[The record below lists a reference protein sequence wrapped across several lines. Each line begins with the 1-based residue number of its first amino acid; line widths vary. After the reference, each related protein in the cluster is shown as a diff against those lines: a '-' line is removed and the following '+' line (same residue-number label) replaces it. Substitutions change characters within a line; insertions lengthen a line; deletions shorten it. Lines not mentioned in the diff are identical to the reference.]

1 MSYHGQKP
9 ENALRRAMELKSISQ
24 NDLAL
29 STLHEILSLRRNRT
43 WSPTY
48 EKIMIAYIDL
58 CLLLNKP
65 REAKDGLHQYRNL
78 SQSQAPGSLEN
89 VIRYLIEKS
98 EEKCKLAKEQIEN
111 EKTETDGGEAAAAAV
126 TATPALAND
135 LDGTDDDA
143 PTLSVDSTNMLL
155 LSTMTANPE
164 QNQKESML
172 LLPRVKFLWE
182 AYRAVLDILK
192 SNSKLERVYHDT
204 AKGALEFCSVYKR
217 RTEFR
222 RLCDLLRTHLQN
234 LQKYGGTAAMARVQ
248 EGGKPNN
255 KIRGWEGWT
264 TESIELQLQ
273 VRFKQLD
280 TASTLHLYT
289 EGFKTVEDIFNI
301 LQISHS
307 RRKTAGG
314 SGTGTPKAQIMAA
327 YYNKLTSLF
336 WVSENYLFHAFAWYK
351 FYTLCKE
358 FNRGMTVEQKRMQA
372 SAVLLSALCIPTV
385 PSTTGAEDGS
395 SKIKSTKQDS
405 FNREKTVRMATLL
418 GFHTRNPTR
427 EALLGEIRAKD
438 VMVDV
443 PDYLRELYNVL
454 EQDSNPLVLVERARP
469 LLDQLRSEVGSEEE
483 AKDSSSTL
491 LSAYVEPLI
500 SVLLLKLMHS
510 LSASYHNISLDHIKE
525 LTNGLG
531 VPFAQVEKAIISAAS
546 NTSGGALSVRID
558 HRANC
563 LRFGDLCGGAQL
575 ESETMRS
582 QLTVLSK
589 QLSKVC
595 NVISPPDLTSVTE
608 RRQALYAEVRANVD
622 KEHEDMLARKELIE
636 KRKEETE
643 RQLQEKAK
651 EEEQK
656 KAEAEAKARAEE
668 ERRLVREQQL
678 REREK
683 QEKIKKE
690 LEISEKKNYLKAM
703 GRNVDAM
710 TEDELCAVDVD
721 ALAKEHAAKAAKK
734 KDDAERKIRE
744 VQKKLDYIVRAVRIE
759 EVPLIKKQ
767 YEEKVKAEKER
778 YEADVIE
785 KARRAKLRWEDDCK
799 AKENLSKFNV
809 FQSMKEFEV
818 AAMVGRKIAHEAA
831 CDEEDIQAEKIA
843 EKAKIQRARKR
854 KEDEIRTKR
863 EEEERLKKEEEAR
876 KAEEEK
882 LRREEERRKKEEE
895 QEELRKKKEAER
907 SALMRERERQR
918 APAAPSS
925 RDLDNATG
933 PSKYVPPSRRG
944 GSSSGGGS
952 GGTGGNRWG
961 DSSRNAWGNNSR
973 GSSFGGGRYEGGDR
987 SRYNDRGGDRG
998 GYGGDRDSGGD
1009 RGGNRYG
1016 GDRDGGG
1023 GGVSDRGGNRYGGD
1037 RDRGGSRYGSDR
1049 DRGGDRRW

>member
-1 MSYHGQKP
+1 MSHYGQKP
-9 ENALRRAMELKSISQ
+9 ENALRRALELQSIDQ

-29 STLHEILSLRRNRT
+29 STLHEVLSSRRNRT

-58 CLLLNKP
+58 CLLMNKP

-89 VIRYLIEKS
+89 VIRYLIKQS
-98 EEKCKLAKEQIEN
+98 ELKCKEAKEIIDSGKSGDDN
-111 EKTETDGGEAAAAAV
+111 VPK
-126 TATPALAND
+126 LADD
-135 LDGTDDDA
+135 LDEGDDDA
-143 PTLSVDSTNMLL
+143 PAISVDSTNMLL
-155 LSTMTANPE
+155 LSTMTADPE

-172 LLPRVKFLWE
+172 LLPRIKFLWE

-192 SNSKLERVYHDT
+192 SNSKLERLYHDT
-204 AKGALEFCSVYKR
+204 ATGALEFCSLYKR

-222 RLCDLLRTHLQN
+222 RLCDLLRMHLQN
-234 LQKYGGTAAMARVQ
+234 IQKYGGPAAMAKVQ

-273 VRFKQLD
+273 IRFKQLD
-280 TASTLHLYT
+280 TASILHLYT

-307 RRKTAGG
+307 RRKVAGG
-314 SGTGTPKAQIMAA
+314 SGTPKAKIMAA
-327 YYNKLTSLF
+327 YYDKLTTLF

-358 FNRGMTVEQKRMQA
+358 YNRGMTAEQKRLQA
-372 SAVLLSALCIPTV
+372 SAVLLSALCIPSAPKSNTV
-385 PSTTGAEDGS
+385 EDGS
-395 SKIKSTKQDS
+395 SKIKSTKQDN
-405 FNREKTVRMATLL
+405 FNKEKTVRMATLL

-427 EALLGEIRAKD
+427 EALLSEIRAKN

-443 PDYLRELYNVL
+443 PDYLRELYKVL
-454 EQDSNPLVLVERARP
+454 EQDSNPLVLVEKAKP
-469 LLDQLRSEVGSEEE
+469 LLDQLRSEAGTSE
-483 AKDSSSTL
+483 TL
-491 LSAYVEPLI
+491 TGYVEPLI

-510 LSASYHNISLDHIKE
+510 LSASYHNISLDHIKT

-546 NTSGGALSVRID
+546 NKSIGSLSVRID

-575 ESETMRS
+575 ESDTMRS
-582 QLTVLSK
+582 QLTVLSH

-595 NVISPPDLTSVTE
+595 NVISPPDLSSITAART
-608 RRQALYAEVRANVD
+608 ALYIEVRGEVD
-622 KEHEDMLARKELIE
+622 KEHADMLARKELIE

-643 RQLQEKAK
+643 RQLQEKIK

-656 KAEAEAKARAEE
+656 KAEAQARARAEE

-710 TEDELCAVDVD
+710 TEEELCAVDID

-734 KDDAERKIRE
+734 KDDAERKVRE

-759 EVPLIKKQ
+759 EVPLIKKE
-767 YEEKVKAEKER
+767 YETKVKAEKER
-778 YEADVIE
+778 YEADVVL
-785 KARRAKLRWEDDCK
+785 KARRAKLQWEADCVSK
-799 AKENLSKFNV
+799 ADLSAYNV
-809 FQSMKEFEV
+809 FQSMKEFEK
-818 AAMVGRKIAHEAA
+818 AAMVGRVLAHEKA
-831 CDEEDIQAEKIA
+831 CEEEDRNAEMIA
-843 EKAKIQRARKR
+843 EKAKLQRARKR
-854 KEDEIRTKR
+854 KEDEIRAQ
-863 EEEERLKKEEEAR
+863 KEEEARLQKEEEER

-882 LRREEERRKKEEE
+882 QRREEERRRKREEE
-895 QEELRKKKEAER
+895 EELLKKKEAER
-907 SALMRERERQR
+907 SALMREREKERSH
-918 APAAPSS
+918 AAPSS
-925 RDLDNATG
+925 KDLDNASG
-933 PSKYVPPSRRG
+933 RYVPPSRRG
-944 GSSSGGGS
+944 GGGG
-952 GGTGGNRWG
+952 GGNRWG
-961 DSSRNAWGNNSR
+961 DSNRNAWGNNSR

-987 SRYNDRGGDRG
+987 GQNSERGGDR
-998 GYGGDRDSGGD
+998 YGGD

-1016 GDRDGGG
+1016 GD
-1023 GGVSDRGGNRYGGD
+1023 SRGGNREGGD
-1037 RDRGGSRYGSDR
+1037 GY
-1049 DRGGDRRW
+1049 RRRENRW

>member
-1 MSYHGQKP
+1 MSHYGQKP
-9 ENALRRAMELKSISQ
+9 ENALRRAMELTSINQ

-58 CLLLNKP
+58 CLSLNKP

-98 EEKCKLAKEQIEN
+98 EEKCRLAKEQIEN
-111 EKTETDGGEAAAAAV
+111 ENEANDGENNGGVTV
-126 TATPALAND
+126 TATATTLAGD

-155 LSTMTANPE
+155 LSTMTADPE
-164 QNQKESML
+164 QNQRESML

-192 SNSKLERVYHDT
+192 SNSKLERLYHDT
-204 AKGALEFCSVYKR
+204 ARGALEFCSLYKR

-280 TASTLHLYT
+280 TASSLHLYT

-307 RRKTAGG
+307 RRKTSG
-314 SGTGTPKAQIMAA
+314 STGTGTPKAQIMAA
-327 YYNKLTSLF
+327 YYDKLTTLF

-351 FYTLCKE
+351 FYTLCRE
-358 FNRGMTVEQKRMQA
+358 YNRGMTDDQKRLQA
-372 SAVLLSALCIPTV
+372 SAVLLSALCIPSV
-385 PSTTGAEDGS
+385 PSAAGEDS
-395 SKIKSTKQDS
+395 SKIKSTKQDN

-427 EALLGEIRAKD
+427 EALLSEIRAKN

-454 EQDSNPLVLVERARP
+454 EQDSNPLVLVQRAKP
-469 LLDQLRSEVGSEEE
+469 LLDQLRSEVGAEDASGT
-483 AKDSSSTL
+483 STTL

-510 LSASYHNISLDHIKE
+510 LSASYHNISLDHIKS
-525 LTNGLG
+525 LTDGLG

-546 NTSGGALSVRID
+546 NRSGGALSVRID

-575 ESETMRS
+575 ESDTMRS

-595 NVISPPDLTSVTE
+595 NVISPPDVTSITA
-608 RRQALYAEVRANVD
+608 RRQAVYAEVRANVD
-622 KEHEDMLARKELIE
+622 REHEDMLARKELIE

-651 EEEQK
+651 AEEQK
-656 KAEAEAKARAEE
+656 KAEAEAMARAEE
-668 ERRLVREQQL
+668 EKRLVREQQL
-678 REREK
+678 REKEK

-759 EVPLIKKQ
+759 EVPLVKKQ
-767 YEEKVKAEKER
+767 YEDKVKAEKER

-785 KARRAKLRWEDDCK
+785 KARRAKLQWEEDCK
-799 AKENLSKFNV
+799 AKADLSKFNV
-809 FQSMKEFEV
+809 FPAMKEFEM

-831 CDEEDIQAEKIA
+831 CNEEDIQAEQIA
-843 EKAKIQRARKR
+843 EKAKMQRARKR
-854 KEDEIRTKR
+854 KDDEIRAKR

-882 LRREEERRKKEEE
+882 QRREEERRRKEQE

-907 SALMRERERQR
+907 SAMMRERERER
-918 APAAPSS
+918 APEAPSS

-944 GSSSGGGS
+944 QSNSGGAGGS
-952 GGTGGNRWG
+952 RWG
-961 DSSRNAWGNNSR
+961 DNSRNAWGNNSR
-973 GSSFGGGRYEGGDR
+973 GTSYGGGRYEGGDR
-987 SRYNDRGGDRG
+987 SRYNDRGGGDRG
-998 GYGGDRDSGGD
+998 GEGYGRDRTGGGD
-1009 RGGNRYG
+1009 RGGNRY
-1016 GDRDGGG
+1016 
-1023 GGVSDRGGNRYGGD
+1023 NND
-1037 RDRGGSRYGSDR
+1037 RDRGTNRYPNDR
-1049 DRGGDRRW
+1049 DRGGDRYKRRDERW